1 MFTMKL
7 KPRENY
13 SSTQNKGNASMERLD
28 RSLQMLEAIGITHH
42 GQAFIRGR
50 LLPFFKALSLVFL
63 LGMTID
69 DFACAQTTTQK
80 HMTSGQCQGNDHNPF
95 SFGNP
100 CRNCTLRI
108 CDVSKI
114 DKIAGRSVYRIEKPQ
129 TPNGTPSVL
138 HIGSLRPSSSALFEC
153 AQRLRMIKGSGA
165 RQPHVMIKVVTD
177 NRLENGMKVP
187 LFKTKDDCKI
197 D

>member
-1 MFTMKL
+1 
-7 KPRENY
+7 
-13 SSTQNKGNASMERLD
+13 
-28 RSLQMLEAIGITHH
+28 MLEAIGITHH
-42 GQAFIRGR
+42 EQAFIRGR

-80 HMTSGQCQGNDHNPF
+80 HMTSGQCHGNDHNPF

-114 DKIAGRSVYRIEKPQ
+114 DKIPALASTELKSLKHQMGPLLFYILGLFAPQ
-129 TPNGTPSVL
+129 AVHYLN
-138 HIGSLRPSSSALFEC
+138 AL
-153 AQRLRMIKGSGA
+153 KGFA
-165 RQPHVMIKVVTD
+165 
-177 NRLENGMKVP
+177 
-187 LFKTKDDCKI
+187 
-197 D
+197 